1 MVFKSLFGSG
11 VKRLWLYNTGI
22 GGPDC
27 EALSDLTASVH
38 SLTWSFTL
46 RRTNIIL
53 FLSLP
58 YYYYDEHNYHNYYY
72 DEHNHC

>member
-1 MVFKSLFGSG
+1 MVVPSMARLEVLWLSRNPIGSGGAVEVFKSLCGSG

-38 SLTWSFTL
+38 S
-46 RRTNIIL
+46 
-53 FLSLP
+53 
-58 YYYYDEHNYHNYYY
+58 
-72 DEHNHC
+72 